1 MNEWAVIL
9 GSSSGSGAAIATALA
24 NRPGLNILGIHR
36 GNHTDGAESVR
47 RTVEASGRRYV
58 EIISDAGREP
68 AIAQLAQQVREVV
81 GPNGVKV
88 FVHSIANASLG
99 WLVRGPQLLHPKQI
113 DKTFDSM
120 AHSFVWWTR
129 ALYQGEMLAP
139 EARILA
145 LTNAITDS
153 TLANCSGI
161 AAAKMALEM
170 YVKYMASEL
179 GPLGYRVN
187 ALKYGTVET
196 AALEWIFP
204 ADSWSR
210 LKPVHDRMHPAGR
223 MITTDEVGRFVS
235 VLADADGAWF
245 NGAIIDM
252 TGGQM
257 NSVYQ
262 VMCDEI
268 VGKKSG

>member
-1 MNEWAVIL
+1 MKEWAIIL
-9 GSSSGSGAAIATALA
+9 GSSSGSGAAIAEALA
-24 NRPGLNILGIHR
+24 AKPGLNILGIHR
-36 GNHTDGAESVR
+36 GNHPDGAAAVADAVR
-47 RTVEASGRRYV
+47 AAGSEYV

-68 AIAQLAQQVREVV
+68 GIAALVGQVRAAV
-81 GPNGVKV
+81 GPESVKV

-99 WLVRGPQLLHPKQI
+99 CLVRGEILLHPKQI

-120 AHSFVWWTR
+120 AHSFLWWVR
-129 ALYQGEMLAP
+129 GLYQAELLAP
-139 EARILA
+139 GARILA

-170 YVKYMASEL
+170 YVKYMGTEL

-196 AALEWIFP
+196 AALQWIFP
-204 ADSWSR
+204 GNAWEK
-210 LKPVHDRMHPAGR
+210 LKDVHDRMHPAGR
-223 MITTDEVGRFVS
+223 MISTAEVGRFVS
-235 VLADADGAWF
+235 VLASDEGAWF
-245 NGAIIDM
+245 NGAVIDL

-262 VMCDEI
+262 VLCDEL
-268 VGKKSG
+268 SRP